1 MMASVLLLLS
11 ISPLLAYQPP
21 LVARPR
27 ASALRRTMPPLL
39 QQSPYEKE
47 QARKAEAKAAIEKAE
62 EKLETLNEVG
72 GRSGSPSSWADL
84 GLPTEPVPEV
94 EIPAILQF
102 APAVLGVFSVL
113 LFLLNGVGLFGEGP
127 DLDALAEEWSKL

>member
-1 MMASVLLLLS
+1 
-11 ISPLLAYQPP
+11 
-21 LVARPR
+21 
-27 ASALRRTMPPLL
+27 MPPSL